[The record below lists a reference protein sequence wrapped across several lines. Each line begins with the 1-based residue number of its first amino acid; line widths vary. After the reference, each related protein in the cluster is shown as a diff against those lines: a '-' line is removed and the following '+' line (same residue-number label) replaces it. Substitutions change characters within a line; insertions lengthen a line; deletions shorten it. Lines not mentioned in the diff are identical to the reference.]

1 MENNEKRSKLQFLHF
16 FYDFSIGYFKKI
28 ESLPL
33 ATAWNRIRLD
43 NKSLWPRWKKEEVTN
58 IHTAQTL
65 FAKHN
70 SPDSASFS
78 CYFENDFPESIRQNK
93 SLSPVLY
100 YLGNIA
106 LFSGT
111 SVCVVGSRNP
121 SAFGI
126 ATTRNAVKSI
136 VELSQ
141 ATIVSGFARGIDIE
155 AHKQALRSGG
165 RTIAIIGSGLSN
177 LYPREHLN
185 YVTKFSGDRF
195 LLSSPF
201 PSHCPPL
208 PKNFPRRN
216 RLLTHLS
223 VGTACVEG
231 GPKSGSLI
239 TGKHSLDLGKT
250 TCVFIQDY
258 RSDFGRGC
266 IELIR
271 LGAEPVTDMEDMLE
285 KLAFPLGGQLGLF
298 PHSRKAIPSTRKAT
312 PPEKYEEF
320 SIEEYA
326 KKKCIAIPQ
335 AICEIQE
342 QIESNTISRVPGRQT
357 LFIKNSS

>member
-126 ATTRNAVKSI
+126 ATTRKANVAPSRSSR
-136 VELSQ
+136 ELSAC
-141 ATIVSGFARGIDIE
+141 ATIPRSSAASGA
-155 AHKQALRSGG
+155 A
-165 RTIAIIGSGLSN
+165 T
-177 LYPREHLN
+177 PRA
-185 YVTKFSGDRF
+185 DRF
-195 LLSSPF
+195 
-201 PSHCPPL
+201 
-208 PKNFPRRN
+208 
-216 RLLTHLS
+216 
-223 VGTACVEG
+223 
-231 GPKSGSLI
+231 
-239 TGKHSLDLGKT
+239 
-250 TCVFIQDY
+250 
-258 RSDFGRGC
+258 SD
-266 IELIR
+266 
-271 LGAEPVTDMEDMLE
+271 A
-285 KLAFPLGGQLGLF
+285 
-298 PHSRKAIPSTRKAT
+298 S
-312 PPEKYEEF
+312 
-320 SIEEYA
+320 
-326 KKKCIAIPQ
+326 
-335 AICEIQE
+335 
-342 QIESNTISRVPGRQT
+342 
-357 LFIKNSS
+357 